1 MFVTFLSPFL
11 HFTGS
16 QKGCKP
22 QSMSFCPTNGGRLQQ
37 SLPHHSKKRR
47 ILISLSG
54 MCFPN
59 TDHPRGFT
67 LTVPTSLLVRGYE
80 PTNYVWKCSKRWILQ
95 EQVPNQVHQKQTQS
109 SSSLA
114 GQWPSA
120 QTAPARS
127 PISPPAQVARGGSW
141 TLRVTLGG
149 RTWRALMADCGPG
162 TDRKT
167 HLPVESN
174 CKREVEQKSVHFIL
188 LVSVI
193 FIHLSITEV
202 GILKWNI

>member
-1 MFVTFLSPFL
+1 MVADYNSPYRITQRKEEFWFLFQECAFLTQTIHTASPWQ
-11 HFTGS
+11 S
-16 QKGCKP
+16 P
-22 QSMSFCPTNGGRLQQ
+22 QP
-37 SLPHHSKKRR
+37 
-47 ILISLSG
+47 
-54 MCFPN
+54 
-59 TDHPRGFT
+59 
-67 LTVPTSLLVRGYE
+67 

-127 PISPPAQVARGGSW
+127 PISPPAQVARVGSW